1 MREQFEQLDRT
12 SIIERKM
19 DQRNEAFPL
28 LSAPLVGETLKNTPT
43 CRVRREILKGVIKKK
58 KKKKKEKK
66 RNDMERD
73 MKCSLEWLKIS
84 LVNPAKNAKLKV
96 MSSEEDAD
104 LKGSGLCSRIGFYE
118 PFCG

>member
-1 MREQFEQLDRT
+1 
-12 SIIERKM
+12 
-19 DQRNEAFPL
+19 
-28 LSAPLVGETLKNTPT
+28 
-43 CRVRREILKGVIKKK
+43 
-58 KKKKKEKK
+58 
-66 RNDMERD
+66 MERD